1 MLIFFSLGIVLCC
14 ILTASASSRFLDC
27 RGQRG
32 DTGLLPYLW
41 PAPSPFPL
49 VLQYSLQEMLR
60 KPGVME
66 FMKFKLCFNENVFS
80 ISASLGAW
88 DWTVIV
94 GAGWGLGP
102 GWMEVAESALC
113 GASRRHLAALG
124 IQRLVCALW
133 QLQEAFLYSAV
144 QKAQA
149 FSCWVWSGCRG
160 LSDSDMLERNV
171 MGEASAGGGLSP
183 PLCSWSCSRCPLSV
197 LQPIK
202 GENYNGDSKAF
213 GKTH

>member
-1 MLIFFSLGIVLCC
+1 MSFSHCKCLC
-14 ILTASASSRFLDC
+14 SPFLDWH
-27 RGQRG
+27 GQRG
-32 DTGLLPYLW
+32 GIRLLPRIR
-41 PAPSPFPL
+41 PPCPSFSL

-60 KPGVME
+60 KSRVME

-94 GAGWGLGP
+94 GAGWGLGL
-102 GWMEVAESALC
+102 WMNESGGVSALQ
-113 GASRRHLAALG
+113 SLSPSISLLLG

-160 LSDSDMLERNV
+160 LNDSDMLERNV
-171 MGEASAGGGLSP
+171 MGEASAGGWFIP

-197 LQPIK
+197 LLPIK